1 MSEIVREELS
11 YDVVIVGA
19 GPAGLSTAIKL
30 KQLNTELSVCILE
43 KSSEVGAHILSGNVF
58 ETKALDE
65 LIPNWKDLDSPIKT
79 DVRSEDF
86 LFYTNNKSIKI
97 PNFLLPKA
105 LQNHGNYIISL
116 SNLCKWLGEFAE
128 NLGVEIFPGF
138 AASKLIY
145 DESNQVI
152 GVQTGDMGLDKE
164 NNPKDNFEPGINIK
178 GKVTVLSEGCRG
190 HLGKEALK
198 KFNLDKN
205 NKSPQQYGIGF
216 KEIWEISPENH
227 SLGKVSHSVGW
238 PLSNDIY
245 GGSFCY
251 HAENNQIYLGYV
263 IGLDYKNPYLSPYD
277 EFQQF
282 KTHPDVKKLLQGGKR
297 ISYGARALIEG
308 GLQSLPQM
316 HMPGALLI
324 GCDAGTLNMPKIKGS
339 HTAMKSGIIAAEVIE
354 NHISKNEDLSSYED
368 KFKNS
373 WVHKELHQARNVKPS
388 FQWGLIP
395 AMIFT
400 GIDQKLFGGKLPFT
414 LQHKHADHETL
425 IPAKDAKKITYPK
438 YDGVLTFDKPSSVY
452 LSGTNHADDQPCHLL
467 LNDKDLSTT
476 YTIEQYDEPAQ
487 RYCPA
492 GVYEVEFDEEL
503 QKKVLKIN
511 SQNCIH
517 CKTCDI
523 KEPSQNIE
531 WVTPEGGGGPIY
543 SGT

>member
-30 KQLNTELSVCILE
+30 KQLNSELSVCILE

-65 LIPNWKDLDSPIKT
+65 LIPNWKELDSPIKT
-79 DVRSEDF
+79 NVRSEDF

-373 WVHKELHQARNVKPS
+373 WVYKELHQARNVKPS

-425 IPAKDAKKITYPK
+425 IPAKDAKKISYPK
-438 YDGVLTFDKPSSVY
+438 YDGVFTFDKPSSVY

-476 YTIEQYDEPAQ
+476 YTIEEYDEPAQ

-492 GVYEVEFDEEL
+492 GVYEVEFDEEI